1 MLRVFLAIDFVR
13 AERKEGMLVGVLVGA
28 SERQC
33 EHQCERQCCPAMAR
47 KKPPPLPMLGAH
59 PLLTLSV
66 SVDTPKL
73 NALDVRLDLS
83 VVRDV

>member
-13 AERKEGMLVGVLVGA
+13 AEMKEGMLVGVLVGA

-33 EHQCERQCCPAMAR
+33 ERQCYPAMAR

>member
-13 AERKEGMLVGVLVGA
+13 AERKEGVLMGVLVGA

-33 EHQCERQCCPAMAR
+33 ERQCYPAMAR